1 MAAGESLRVG
11 ANIKELTLRGIILGA
26 LITVIFTA
34 ANVYLGLKIGITF
47 ATSIPAAVISMAVLR
62 AFRDSTIQENNIVQT
77 IASAAGTLS
86 AIIFVLPGL
95 IMVGWWTGFPY
106 WLSVAVIGIGGIL
119 GVMYSVPLRRALVT
133 GTDLPYPEGVAA
145 AEVLKVGAGV
155 GGAEENRRGL
165 VLIGGSTLVS
175 AAYFILAKTRLLTD
189 TAGKVF
195 RVGTGGSAI
204 SASLSMALIGV
215 GHLVGVAVGLAMVVG
230 MLITWVIIVP
240 HWTQD
245 VAFAAQIGGD
255 LETLVSAAFK
265 QKARMVGAGTIG
277 VAAIWTLLKIIGPIV
292 SGIRS
297 ALVASRERKAGRG
310 AELPLTERD
319 IPIGIVTATIVL
331 SMIPIGLL
339 LYAFGNTAPIAA
351 EPGLTIALS
360 IVYTLIAGVVIAAV
374 CGYMAGL
381 IGASN
386 SPISGVGILSVV
398 GISLILVALF
408 PGVSG
413 DQTKALVAFAL
424 FVTAIIFGV
433 ATISNNNLQDLKT
446 GQLVEATPWRQQVA
460 LILGVVFGALVIP
473 PILDLMNTAFTFQGA
488 PGAKETALA
497 APQAAIISTIAQ
509 GVLGGNLDW
518 PMISQGA
525 IIGVVAVIVDEL
537 LRRSSGKRLHLP
549 PLAIGMGIYLP
560 LEADLLIPFGAALGW
575 FYNRWAMQS
584 SSPAFAERMG
594 VLMATGLIVGES
606 LMGVVY
612 AFAVAGAEKAGS
624 TDSANVFGLIAP
636 YPAVMLVSLVVF
648 SAAIGAL
655 YFWTKGKASNAPAPA
670 DDGIAPEATYR

>member
-1 MAAGESLRVG
+1 MASRAERAPRGMV
-11 ANIKELTLRGIILGA
+11 KELTLRGIILGA

-47 ATSIPAAVISMAVLR
+47 ATSIPAAVISMAVLK

-145 AEVLKVGAGV
+145 AEVLKVGSGV

-165 VLIGGSTLVS
+165 VLIGGATLVS
-175 AAYFILAKTRLLTD
+175 AVYFLVAKTRLLTD
-189 TAGKVF
+189 TASKVF
-195 RVGTGGSAI
+195 KVGTGGSAI

-230 MLITWVIIVP
+230 MLITWAFIVP

-245 VAFAAQIGGD
+245 AAFAAQIGGD
-255 LETLVSAAFK
+255 LETLVSAAFR

-277 VAAIWTLLKIIGPIV
+277 VAAIWTLLKLVAPIV
-292 SGIRS
+292 AGIRS
-297 ALVASRERKAGRG
+297 ALIANRERKAGRG
-310 AELPLTERD
+310 ADLPITERD
-319 IPIGIVTATIVL
+319 IPIGIVTGTILL

-339 LYAFGNTAPIAA
+339 LFAFGNTAPIAS
-351 EPGLTIALS
+351 EPTTTIILS
-360 IVYTLIAGVVIAAV
+360 IIYTLIAGVVIAAV

-386 SPISGVGILSVV
+386 SPISGVGILSVL
-398 GISLILVALF
+398 GISLILAALF
-408 PGVSG
+408 PHASG
-413 DQTKALVAFAL
+413 EATKALVAFAL

-446 GQLVEATPWRQQVA
+446 GQLVDATPWRQQVA
-460 LILGVVFGALVIP
+460 LILGVVFGAIVIP

-488 PGAKETALA
+488 PGARSSALP

-509 GVLGGNLDW
+509 GVLGGSLDW
-518 PMISQGA
+518 GLIREGA
-525 IIGVVAVIVDEL
+525 IIGVVAVIIDEVL
-537 LRRSSGKRLHLP
+537 KATSGKRLHLP

-560 LEADLLIPFGAALGW
+560 LEADLLIPFGAVLGW
-575 FYNRWAMQS
+575 FYNRWALTAR
-584 SSPAFAERMG
+584 SPAFAERMG

-612 AFAVAGAEKAGS
+612 AFAVAGAERAGS
-624 TDSANVFGLIAP
+624 PDSANVLALVQP
-636 YPAVMLVSLVVF
+636 YPAVMIVSMVVF
-648 SAAIGAL
+648 AAAIAAL
-655 YFWTKGKASNAPAPA
+655 YFWTRGQASVAPAF
-670 DDGIAPEATYR
+670 DEAPTPDEATYR

>member
-1 MAAGESLRVG
+1 MASRAERAPRGMV
-11 ANIKELTLRGIILGA
+11 KELTLRGIILGA

-47 ATSIPAAVISMAVLR
+47 ATSIPAAVISMAVLK

-145 AEVLKVGAGV
+145 AEVLKVGSGV

-165 VLIGGSTLVS
+165 VLIGGATLVS
-175 AAYFILAKTRLLTD
+175 AIYFLVAKTRLLTD
-189 TAGKVF
+189 TASKVF
-195 RVGTGGSAI
+195 KVGTGGSAI

-230 MLITWVIIVP
+230 MLITWAFIVP

-245 VAFAAQIGGD
+245 AAFAAQIGGD
-255 LETLVSAAFK
+255 LETLVSAAFR

-277 VAAIWTLLKIIGPIV
+277 VAAIWTLLKLIAPIV
-292 SGIRS
+292 AGIRS
-297 ALVASRERKAGRG
+297 ALIANRERKAGRG
-310 AELPLTERD
+310 ADLPITERD
-319 IPIGIVTATIVL
+319 IPIGIVTGTILL
-331 SMIPIGLL
+331 SMFPIGLL
-339 LYAFGNTAPIAA
+339 LFAFGNTAPIAS
-351 EPGLTIALS
+351 EPTTTIILS
-360 IVYTLIAGVVIAAV
+360 IIYTLIAGVVIAAV

-386 SPISGVGILSVV
+386 SPISGVGILSVL
-398 GISLILVALF
+398 GISLILAALF
-408 PGVSG
+408 PHASG
-413 DQTKALVAFAL
+413 EATKALVAFAL

-446 GQLVEATPWRQQVA
+446 GQLVDATPWRQQVA
-460 LILGVVFGALVIP
+460 LILGVVFGAIVIP

-488 PGAKETALA
+488 PGARSSALP

-509 GVLGGNLDW
+509 GVLGGSLDW
-518 PMISQGA
+518 GLIREGA
-525 IIGVVAVIVDEL
+525 IIGVVAVIIDEVL
-537 LRRSSGKRLHLP
+537 KATSGKRLHLP

-560 LEADLLIPFGAALGW
+560 LEADLLIPFGAVLGW
-575 FYNRWAMQS
+575 FYNRWALTAR
-584 SSPAFAERMG
+584 SPAFAERMG

-624 TDSANVFGLIAP
+624 PDSANVLALVQP
-636 YPAVMLVSLVVF
+636 YPAVMIVSMVVF
-648 SAAIGAL
+648 AAAIAAL
-655 YFWTKGKASNAPAPA
+655 YFWTRGQASVAPAF
-670 DDGIAPEATYR
+670 DEAPTPDEATYR